1 MHRLSKRVPKDGEED
16 SLPQDVFY
24 AAFMLMPTPRGQPQ
38 CVLYCANTREILFSK
53 KVGNWIKGT
62 KRTLQDASYSSSCCF
77 WKCKQ
82 LTLVYSCFHSI
93 EVVAWY
99 LLPLITSWVNH
110 GSFSVLNIKGTKM
123 AFKICE

>member
-1 MHRLSKRVPKDGEED
+1 MHRLSKKVPNHGEDD

-24 AAFMLMPTPRGQPQ
+24 SAFMLMLTPRGQPQ
-38 CVLYCANTREILFSK
+38 YVLYCANTREILFSK

-62 KRTLQDASYSSSCCF
+62 KRTLQDTSYSSSCCF

-82 LTLVYSCFHSI
+82 ISCFHSI
-93 EVVAWY
+93 EIVAWY
-99 LLPLITSWVNH
+99 LLTLITSWVNH